1 MTLEESLNLLEDIC
15 RSVPMVHTDHE
26 RVFQSLHVL
35 RTMEGDKETALAVL
49 DHVAKS
55 VPLLRDNY
63 ELSRLA
69 VHTIELALNG
79 GAEPPA
85 KTKRRA
91 KRSV

>member
-1 MTLEESLNLLEDIC
+1 
-15 RSVPMVHTDHE
+15 
-26 RVFQSLHVL
+26 
-35 RTMEGDKETALAVL
+35 MEGDKETALAVL